1 MNKNARGLYMPDGT
15 VHQFAETKTTKG
27 LSDHIASRDRSP
39 DFTAL
44 GMYLPNPDPILKKMG
59 KDAAVYRDLRSA
71 SSVGGAVRRRKA
83 AVKAMEWRLVDEPS
97 ASGASLGGRQKASP
111 RAMQH
116 AQAALADLDLDTLF
130 SELLDAPLFGW
141 VPMEVMWGRVGGALL
156 PKAIMAK
163 PQEWFH
169 FSAEGELRFRSRAA
183 PLYGEELQPRKFL
196 IPRQDASYANPY
208 GFADLSMCFW
218 PTTFMRGGLKF
229 WVTFAEK
236 FGTPWIV
243 GKQPRS
249 AGAKETDALLDQLEA
264 MVQDAVAVVPDDSSV
279 DIVEASAKGDA
290 AGAYK
295 ELLMFCRSE
304 VNIALLGQ
312 NQSTE
317 ASSTL
322 ASATAGLEVGKDLR
336 DGDARLVEGAINQLL
351 RWVTDLNESE
361 TAPAPR
367 LELFEQ
373 KEISEGQAKRDEAMS
388 RSGVVFSAAYWERA
402 YNLQPGDVASAGPGQ
417 VAARASLP
425 LPPAGEGGGEG
436 APASPPPPLGEGGGR
451 GSPASD
457 ADQLPEY
464 AEGDQFA
471 DVRNMVQRDA
481 IDELVDAE
489 LAASWQQAMAPLVD
503 PAQQL
508 LDQAAAEG
516 WTAQQLIDRLPDLL
530 ERMDPA
536 QLAASLTRATATAR
550 LAGAA
555 GIPPAVE

>member
-1 MNKNARGLYMPDGT
+1 MNNKPRGLYLPDGT
-15 VHQFAETKTTKG
+15 VHQFAETKVTKG
-27 LSDHIASRDRSP
+27 LADHIASRDRSP

-71 SSVGGAVRRRKA
+71 SSVGGAIRRRKA
-83 AVKAMEWRLVDEPS
+83 AVKGMEWRLVEEPT

-116 AQAALADLDLDTLF
+116 AQAALADLDLDALF
-130 SELLDAPLFGW
+130 GELLDAPLFGW
-141 VPMEVMWGRVGGALL
+141 VPMEVMWGRVGGTLL
-156 PKAIMAK
+156 PKAVMAK
-163 PQEWFH
+163 PHEWFH
-169 FSAEGELRFRSRAA
+169 FSPEGELRFRSRAQ
-183 PLYGEELQPRKFL
+183 PMYGEELQPRKFL

-243 GKQPRS
+243 GKQPRN

-279 DIVEASAKGDA
+279 DIVESGAKGDA
-290 AGAYK
+290 AGAYEK
-295 ELLMFCRSE
+295 LLMFCRSE

-317 ASSTL
+317 ASATR
-322 ASATAGLEVGKDLR
+322 ASASAGLEVAQDLR
-336 DGDARLVEGAINQLL
+336 DGDARLVESAVNQLL

-361 TAPAPR
+361 SAPAPR

-373 KEISEGQAKRDEAMS
+373 EEISETQAKRDEAMS

-402 YNLQPGDVASAGPGQ
+402 YNLQPGDIAAAGPGQ
-417 VAARASLP
+417 VSARASSP
-425 LPPAGEGGGEG
+425 LPPAGDGQGEG
-436 APASPPPPLGEGGGR
+436 ALQPAKPKAE
-451 GSPASD
+451 ATTEDDD
-457 ADQLPEY
+457 AGQLPEY
-464 AEGDQFA
+464 AEGQA
-471 DVRNMVQRDA
+471 QRDA
-481 IDELVDAE
+481 IDQLVDAE
-489 LAASWQQAMAPLVD
+489 LANSWQQTMAPLID

-530 ERMDPA
+530 QRMDPT
-536 QLAASLTRATATAR
+536 QLAESLTRATATAR

-555 GIPPAVE
+555 GIPPSEEK

>member
-1 MNKNARGLYMPDGT
+1 MNNKPRGLYLPDGT
-15 VHQFAETKTTKG
+15 VHQFAETKATKG

-71 SSVGGAVRRRKA
+71 SSVGGAIRRRKA
-83 AVKAMEWRLVDEPS
+83 AVKGMEWRLVEEPT

-116 AQAALADLDLDTLF
+116 AQAALADLDLDALF

-141 VPMEVMWGRVGGALL
+141 VPMEVMWARVGGTLL
-156 PKAIMAK
+156 PTAVMAK

-169 FSAEGELRFRSRAA
+169 FSPEGELRFRSRGN
-183 PLYGEELQPRKFL
+183 LINGEELKPRKFL
-196 IPRQDASYANPY
+196 VPRQDASYANPY

-249 AGAKETDALLDQLEA
+249 AGKRETDALLDQLEA

-279 DIVEASAKGDA
+279 DIVEAGAKGDA
-290 AGAYK
+290 ASAYEK
-295 ELLMFCRSE
+295 LLMFCRSE

-317 ASSTL
+317 ASSNR
-322 ASATAGLEVGKDLR
+322 ASATAGLEVAQDLR
-336 DGDARLVEGAINQLL
+336 DGDARLVESAVNQLL

-373 KEISEGQAKRDEAMS
+373 EEISDTQAKRDEAMS
-388 RSGVVFSAAYWERA
+388 RSGVVFSKQYWERA

-417 VAARASLP
+417 VSAPPRAAPDGTSPPQGGAAGDPAKPVSRRP
-425 LPPAGEGGGEG
+425 GQETPAGEATDE
-436 APASPPPPLGEGGGR
+436 
-451 GSPASD
+451 
-457 ADQLPEY
+457 LPEY
-464 AEGDQFA
+464 AERQ
-471 DVRNMVQRDA
+471 QDA

-489 LAASWQQAMAPLVD
+489 LADSWQRAMAPLVD

-516 WTAQQLIDRLPDLL
+516 WSAQQLIDRLPDLL
-530 ERMDPA
+530 TQMDPA
-536 QLAASLTRATATAR
+536 QLADSLTRATATAR

-555 GIPPAVE
+555 GIPPAQE

>member
-1 MNKNARGLYMPDGT
+1 MNNKPRGLYLPDGT
-15 VHQFAETKTTKG
+15 VHQFAETKASKG
-27 LSDHIASRDRSP
+27 LGDHIATRDRSP

-71 SSVGGAVRRRKA
+71 SSVGGAIRRRKA
-83 AVKAMEWRLVDEPS
+83 AIKGMEWRLVDEPT

-111 RAMQH
+111 RALQH
-116 AQAALADLDLDTLF
+116 AQAALADLDLDALF

-141 VPMEVMWGRVGGALL
+141 VPMEVMWGRVGGTLL
-156 PKAIMAK
+156 PTAVMAK

-169 FSAEGELRFRSRAA
+169 FSPEGELRFRSRGN
-183 PLYGEELQPRKFL
+183 LVNGEELKPRKFL
-196 IPRQDASYANPY
+196 VPRQDASYANPY

-249 AGAKETDALLDQLEA
+249 AGKRETDSLLDQLEA

-279 DIVEASAKGDA
+279 DIVEAGAKGDA
-290 AGAYK
+290 AGAYEK
-295 ELLMFCRSE
+295 LLMFCRSE

-317 ASSTL
+317 ASSTR

-336 DGDARLVEGAINQLL
+336 DGDARLVESAINQLL

-361 TAPAPR
+361 TAPTPR

-373 KEISEGQAKRDEAMS
+373 EEISDTQASRDEAMS
-388 RSGVVFSAAYWERA
+388 RSGVVFSKQYWERA

-417 VAARASLP
+417 VATPTGQAAPGADPAAPAKPAAPPRPQAQGDK
-425 LPPAGEGGGEG
+425 PAGT
-436 APASPPPPLGEGGGR
+436 PAE
-451 GSPASD
+451 D
-457 ADQLPEY
+457 LPEY
-464 AEGDQFA
+464 SERQ
-471 DVRNMVQRDA
+471 QDA

-489 LAASWQQAMAPLVD
+489 LADSWQRAMAPLVD

-508 LDQAAAEG
+508 LDQAAAES
-516 WTAQQLIDRLPDLL
+516 WTAQQLIDRLPDLVTQ
-530 ERMDPA
+530 MDPA
-536 QLAASLTRATATAR
+536 QLAQSLTRATATAR

-555 GIPPAVE
+555 GIPPAAEQA

>member
-1 MNKNARGLYMPDGT
+1 MSNKPRGLYLPDGT
-15 VHQFAETKTTKG
+15 VHHFAETRATKG
-27 LSDHIASRDRSP
+27 LGDHIATRDRSP

-71 SSVGGAVRRRKA
+71 PSVGGAIRRRKA
-83 AVKAMEWRLVDEPS
+83 AVKGMEWRLVDEPT
-97 ASGASLGGRQKASP
+97 AQGASLGGRQKASQ

-116 AQAALADLDLDTLF
+116 AQAALADLDLDALF

-141 VPMEVMWGRVGGALL
+141 VPMEVMWGQVAGALL
-156 PKAIMAK
+156 PTAVVAK

-169 FSAEGELRFRSRAA
+169 FSPTAELRFRSRGNMVN
-183 PLYGEELQPRKFL
+183 GEELKPRKFL
-196 IPRQDASYANPY
+196 VPRQDASYANPY
-208 GFADLSMCFW
+208 GFADLSMVFW

-249 AGAKETDALLDQLEA
+249 AGKKETTDLLDQLEA

-279 DIVEASAKGDA
+279 DIVEAGAKGDA
-290 AGAYK
+290 AGAYR

-304 VNIALLGQ
+304 INIALLGQ
-312 NQSTE
+312 NQTSE

-322 ASATAGLEVGKDLR
+322 ASATAGLEVAQDLR
-336 DGDARLVEGAINQLL
+336 DGDARLVEAAINQLL

-361 TAPAPR
+361 AAPAPR

-373 KEISEGQAKRDEAMS
+373 EEISETQAKRDEAMS

-402 YNLQPGDVASAGPGQ
+402 YNLQPGDIAAAGPGQ
-417 VAARASLP
+417 VSNPGAQPVPGA
-425 LPPAGEGGGEG
+425 
-436 APASPPPPLGEGGGR
+436 APAE
-451 GSPASD
+451 PAQPATPARPMARSD
-457 ADQLPEY
+457 QAGAQGTDTDELPEY
-464 AEGDQFA
+464 AEGD
-471 DVRNMVQRDA
+471 RDA
-481 IDELVDAE
+481 IDQLVDAE
-489 LAASWQQAMAPLVD
+489 LADSWQQTLAPLID

-530 ERMDPA
+530 TQMDPA
-536 QLAASLTRATATAR
+536 QLAVSLTRATATAR

-555 GIPPAVE
+555 GIPPAAETA